1 MEITEIK
8 TQLPLSQVLDHYGL
22 KPDKHGKM
30 NCPFHEDKTPSF
42 QVYWKTH
49 TCYCFSS
56 NCPTDGKSLD
66 VIDFI
71 MFMESRFA
79 GHKESLTAGGS
90 TDKHNAILKAQSLIT
105 NPETPTSTVPIGRQ
119 ALSREEF
126 LTNMFTYFKNAV
138 YNSRPA
144 ADYIASRS
152 LDHYQLEIGYN
163 SAQFHHGKRKEETL
177 INNSLQYGLL
187 RETGMISARSKDDK
201 AYNVFGKWCIVFAL
215 RNKENQVSGLYF
227 RSTIND
233 TDKKHFYLKDRQG
246 LYPGYP
252 NPETMKLI
260 LTEAI
265 IDAATLLQVSELT
278 THYSILSCYGTNGL
292 TEEHEQ
298 AIQSLEHLEEI
309 IFFFDGDE
317 AGAKAVH
324 KYTETIKQLKP
335 SVKITSVN
343 TPEGED
349 VNSLA
354 QGHDPGILPHLVE
367 KRNDPD
373 FIFSVESKKTVQA
386 AIVQETDYAKASS
399 VKKETPSKK
408 KDPFASV
415 NETYAKESEPVAP
428 PTQCVLDA
436 ANPERIVF
444 ETEILHITIWGGIE
458 KENLSRLRI
467 SIHVRNKNDKYKTYR
482 DDVNLYS
489 HPQVKKLVQSISES
503 LELPSPHVAQVLTE
517 LTEKLEAYRLAERNA
532 QLVALRP
539 KLYEMTAEERKAA
552 ERLLRSKDLVKHT
565 LKLISQSGL
574 IGEQKNGLLLYF
586 LYLSRITDE
595 PLHAIIFGKSGSG
608 KTYLQTKVSEC
619 LPEESVRTITSLT
632 ENTLYYSAK
641 DFWKHKVLLIEDLEG
656 VYNAF
661 LPLREFMSKQSI
673 SKLTTDKDAKGNNV
687 QKVLTVDGPI
697 CVSGATTKEG
707 IYEDNAN
714 RSFLIHIDESASH
727 TDEVMEFQRKQKAG
741 LINEAQQQEARQ
753 LLQNTQRLLQNVK
766 VVNHYALELRIPDM
780 VFKKLR
786 TNMHYLR
793 LIEIITL
800 YHQEQREIKTGA
812 AGQRYIETTLTDIA
826 CANWLVK
833 ESLLRKSDEL
843 NGELR
848 GFFESLKGKVKR
860 EESFYAKQIRETFR
874 MNPMRLN
881 RYLRMLEHMGYVY
894 QTGGNRKNGFEYQIK
909 AWEEYELLKSGI
921 NILDEHLEKLKA
933 KMNGHA
939 ATATMKKVE
948 V

>member
-1 MEITEIK
+1 MEIQEIK
-8 TQLPLSQVLDHYGL
+8 EQLPLSQVLDHYGL
-22 KPDKHGKM
+22 KADKHGKL

-42 QVYWKTH
+42 QVYYKTH

-56 NCPTDGKSLD
+56 NCPTNGKSLD

-71 MFMESRFA
+71 M
-79 GHKESLTAGGS
+79 HKEK

-105 NPETPTSTVPIGRQ
+105 NPDSQ
-119 ALSREEF
+119 ATLSREVF
-126 LTNMFTYFKNAV
+126 LTKMFTYFKNAV
-138 YNSRPA
+138 YNA
-144 ADYIASRS
+144 KTAQGYITGRS
-152 LDHYQLEIGYN
+152 LDFNTIEIGYN
-163 SAQFHHGKRKEETL
+163 AAQFHHGNRKDETL
-177 INNSLQYGLL
+177 LKNCVQYGLL
-187 RETGMISARSKDDK
+187 KPTNRMNARDKETNV
-201 AYNVFGKWCIVFAL
+201 YNVFGKYCIVFAL
-215 RNKENQVSGLYF
+215 KNKENQVSGLYF

-233 TDKKHFYLKDRQG
+233 TDQKHYYLKDRQG
-246 LYPGYP
+246 LYPQYP
-252 NPETMKLI
+252 SAETKKLI

-265 IDAATLLQVSELT
+265 IDAATLLQVDAIT
-278 THYSILSCYGTNGL
+278 ANYSILSCYGTNGL

-298 AIQSLEHLEEI
+298 AVKELQQLDEV

-317 AGAKAVH
+317 AGRKAVE
-324 KYTETIKQLKP
+324 KYSELIKQLRP
-335 SVKITSVN
+335 TVKISNIN
-343 TPEGED
+343 TPENED

-354 QGHDPGILPHLVE
+354 QGHELEILTHLVE
-367 KRNDPD
+367 KRDDPR
-373 FIFSVESKKTVQA
+373 FIFSFE
-386 AIVQETDYAKASS
+386 
-399 VKKETPSKK
+399 KK
-408 KDPFASV
+408 KPQPEIIEEELEAAASRKKAPTPKT
-415 NETYAKESEPVAP
+415 EIPEPPEQPVPIAIGQVSMD
-428 PTQCVLDA
+428 T

-444 ETEILHITIWGGIE
+444 ETEVLHITIWGGIE

-467 SIHVRNKNDKYKTYR
+467 SVHIRNKNDKYKTYR

-503 LELPSPHVAQVLTE
+503 LELPSPHVAQTITE
-517 LTEKLEAYRLAERNA
+517 LTEQLEAYRLAERNA
-532 QLVALRP
+532 QVQALRP
-539 KLYEMTAEERKAA
+539 KAYEMTLEEQKAA
-552 ERLLRSKDLVKHT
+552 EKLLKGKDLVKNT
-565 LKLISQSGL
+565 LKLIGQSGL
-574 IGEQKNGLLLYF
+574 IGEQKNGLLLFF

-687 QKVLTVDGPI
+687 QKVLTVEGPI
-697 CVSGATTKEG
+697 CVSGATTKES

-741 LINEAQQQEARQ
+741 LINETQQQEARQ

-766 VVNHYALELRIPDM
+766 IINPFALELRIPDM

-800 YHQEQREIKTGA
+800 YHQQQREVKTDA
-812 AGQRYIETTLTDIA
+812 AGQRYIETSLSDIA

-843 NGELR
+843 SGELR
-848 GFFESLKGKVKR
+848 EFFERLKGHTKK
-860 EESFYAKQIRETFR
+860 EQSFYAKQIRESFR
-874 MNPMRLN
+874 MNPMRVN
-881 RYLRMLEHMGYVY
+881 RYLRMLEHMGYIN
-894 QTGGNRKNGFEYQIK
+894 QTGGNRKNGFEYQVK
-909 AWEEYELLKSGI
+909 AWEEYELLKTGI

-933 KMNGHA
+933 KMNGH
-939 ATATMKKVE
+939 TVEKKVSSLTE
-948 V
+948 ASA

>member
-1 MEITEIK
+1 MEIAEIK
-8 TQLPLSQVLDHYGL
+8 SQLSLAHVLDHYGL
-22 KPDKHGKM
+22 KPDKQGRL
-30 NCPFHEDKTPSF
+30 NCPFHEDKTPSM

-49 TCYCFSS
+49 TCFCFSS
-56 NCPTDGKSLD
+56 NCPTNGKSMD

-71 MFMESRFA
+71 M
-79 GHKESLTAGGS
+79 HKEGS
-90 TDKHNAILKAQSLIT
+90 DKHNAILKAQSLISG
-105 NPETPTSTVPIGRQ
+105 ESTRE

-126 LTNMFTYFKNAV
+126 LTKMFAYFKNAV
-138 YNSRPA
+138 YSSKPA
-144 ADYIASRS
+144 RDYIAGRAMDHHV
-152 LDHYQLEIGYN
+152 LDIGYN
-163 SAQFHHGKRKEETL
+163 TAQFHHGKRKEETL
-177 INNSLQYGLL
+177 INNCVKYGLL
-187 RETGMISARSKDDK
+187 RETTMISGRSKDDK

-215 RNKENQVSGLYF
+215 RNKENQVSGMYF

-233 TDKKHFYLKDRQG
+233 TDQKHYYLKDRQG
-246 LYPGYP
+246 LYPCYP
-252 NPETMKLI
+252 NADTKKLI

-265 IDAATLLQVSELT
+265 IDAATLQQVFEIT
-278 THYSILSCYGTNGL
+278 ANYSILSCYGTNGF

-298 AIQSLEHLEEI
+298 AVRELEQLDEV

-317 AGAKAVH
+317 AGQKAVE
-324 KYTETIKQLKP
+324 KYTEQIKQLKP
-335 SVKITSVN
+335 NVKFSNIN

-354 QGHDPGILPHLVE
+354 QGHEIGILAHLID
-367 KRNDPD
+367 KRNDPR
-373 FIFSVESKKTVQA
+373 FVFSFEKKKIIQPE
-386 AIVQETDYAKASS
+386 IPEEKIEKPLP
-399 VKKETPSKK
+399 VKKQ
-408 KDPFASV
+408 
-415 NETYAKESEPVAP
+415 EPVKAE
-428 PTQCVLDA
+428 TQPEQPQIATPLNAVLDTE
-436 ANPERIVF
+436 NPERIVF
-444 ETEILHITIWGGIE
+444 ETEVLHITMWGGIE

-467 SIHVRNKNDKYKTYR
+467 SVHVRSKSDKYKTYR

-503 LELPSPHVAQVLTE
+503 LELSSPHVAQTVTE
-517 LTEKLEAYRLAERNA
+517 LTEKLEAYRLAERNM

-539 KLYEMTAEERKAA
+539 KLYEMNAQEQKQAYG
-552 ERLLRSKDLVKHT
+552 LLKGKDLVKHT

-574 IGEQKNGLLLYF
+574 IGEQKNGLLLFF

-619 LPEESVRTITSLT
+619 LPEEAVRTVTSLS
-632 ENTLYYSAK
+632 ENTLYYSPK

-687 QKVLTVDGPI
+687 QKVLTVEGPI
-697 CVSGATTKEG
+697 CVSGATTKES

-741 LINEAQQQEARQ
+741 LINEPQQQEARQ
-753 LLQNTQRLLQNVK
+753 LLQNVQRLLENIK
-766 VVNHYALELRIPDM
+766 VINPFALELRIPDL

-800 YHQEQREIKTGA
+800 YHQQQREVKTDST
-812 AGQRYIETTLTDIA
+812 GQRYIETALSDIA

-843 NGELR
+843 SGELR
-848 GFFESLKGKVKR
+848 EFFERLKGHTKK
-860 EESFYAKQIRETFR
+860 EHSFYAKQVREVFR
-874 MNPMRLN
+874 MNPMRVN
-881 RYLRMLEHMGYVY
+881 RYLRMLEHMGYIN
-894 QTGGNRKNGFEYQIK
+894 QTGGNRKNGFEYQVK
-909 AWEEYELLKSGI
+909 AWEEYEQLKTGI
-921 NILDEHLEKLKA
+921 DILDQHLEKLKS
-933 KMNGHA
+933 KVNGHA
-939 ATATMKKVE
+939 PTTAKASVTSV
-948 V
+948 

>member
-1 MEITEIK
+1 MEIQEIK
-8 TQLPLSQVLDHYGL
+8 AQLSLAQVLDYYGL
-22 KPDKHGKM
+22 KPDKHGKL

-56 NCPTDGKSLD
+56 NCPTNGKSLD

-71 MFMESRFA
+71 M
-79 GHKESLTAGGS
+79 HKEKVN
-90 TDKHNAILKAQSLIT
+90 KHEAIVKAQSLIS
-105 NPETPTSTVPIGRQ
+105 NPESQ
-119 ALSREEF
+119 ATLSREVF
-126 LTNMFTYFKNAV
+126 LTKMFTYFKNAV
-138 YNSRPA
+138 YNA
-144 ADYIASRS
+144 KTAQAYINGRS
-152 LDHYQLEIGYN
+152 LDYNLVEIGYN
-163 SAQFHHGKRKEETL
+163 AAQFHHGNRKDETL
-177 INNSLQYGLL
+177 LKNCVQYGLL
-187 RETGMISARSKDDK
+187 KPTNRMNARDKETNVF
-201 AYNVFGKWCIVFAL
+201 NVFGKYCIVFAL
-215 RNKENQVSGLYF
+215 RNKENQVSSLYF

-233 TDKKHFYLKDRQG
+233 TDQRHFYLKDRQG
-246 LYPGYP
+246 LYPCYP
-252 NPETMKLI
+252 TPETRKLI

-265 IDAATLLQVSELT
+265 IDAATLLQVEAIT
-278 THYSILSCYGTNGL
+278 ADYSVLSCYGTNGL

-298 AIQSLEHLEEI
+298 AIKELQQLDEV

-317 AGAKAVH
+317 AGQKAVE
-324 KYTETIKQLKP
+324 KYTETIKHLKP
-335 SVKITSVN
+335 GVKVTSIN

-354 QGHDPGILPHLVE
+354 QGHELEILAHLVE
-367 KRNDPD
+367 KRDDPR
-373 FIFSVESKKTVQA
+373 FIFSFEKKNPQPEITEEEPEVA
-386 AIVQETDYAKASS
+386 APRKKAP
-399 VKKETPSKK
+399 TPKTEI
-408 KDPFASV
+408 PQQPP
-415 NETYAKESEPVAP
+415 EQTPPVVIGQVSMD
-428 PTQCVLDA
+428 TT
-436 ANPERIVF
+436 NPERIIF

-467 SIHVRNKNDKYKTYR
+467 SVHVRSKNDKYKTYR

-489 HPQVKKLVQSISES
+489 HPQVKKLVQSINES
-503 LELPSPHVAQVLTE
+503 LELPSPHVTQTITE
-517 LTEKLEAYRLAERNA
+517 LTEQLEAYRLAERNA
-532 QLVALRP
+532 QVQALRP
-539 KLYEMTAEERKAA
+539 KVYEMTIEEQKAA
-552 ERLLRSKDLVKHT
+552 ERLLKNKDLVKNT

-687 QKVLTVDGPI
+687 QKVLTVEGPI
-697 CVSGATTKEG
+697 CVSGATTKES

-727 TDEVMEFQRKQKAG
+727 TDEVMDYQRKQKAG
-741 LINEAQQQEARQ
+741 IVNEVQQQEARQ

-766 VVNHYALELRIPDM
+766 VINPYALDLRIPDL

-800 YHQEQREIKTGA
+800 YHQQQREVKTDS
-812 AGQRYIETTLTDIA
+812 AGLRYIETNLTDIA

-843 NGELR
+843 SGELR
-848 GFFESLKGKVKR
+848 EFFERLKVSTKK
-860 EESFYAKQIRETFR
+860 EQSFYAKQIREKFR
-874 MNPMRLN
+874 MNPMRVN
-881 RYLRMLEHMGYVY
+881 RYLRILEHMGYIN
-894 QTGGNRKNGFEYQIK
+894 QTGGNRKNGFEYQVK
-909 AWEEYELLKSGI
+909 AWEEYESLQAGI

-933 KMNGHA
+933 KMNGH
-939 ATATMKKVE
+939 TPTKEKVS
-948 V
+948 VTSV

>member
-1 MEITEIK
+1 MEIQEIK
-8 TQLPLSQVLDHYGL
+8 AQLSLAQVLDHYGL

-56 NCPTDGKSLD
+56 NCPTNGKSID

-71 MFMESRFA
+71 M
-79 GHKESLTAGGS
+79 HKEK
-90 TDKHNAILKAQSLIT
+90 TDKHGAIVKAQALIGNT
-105 NPETPTSTVPIGRQ
+105 NTGTAT
-119 ALSREEF
+119 LSREAF
-126 LTNMFTYFKNAV
+126 LGNMFTYFKNAV
-138 YNSRPA
+138 YNSKPA
-144 ADYIASRS
+144 AEYIASRS
-152 LDHYQLEIGYN
+152 LDHYQTEVGYN

-177 INNSLQYGLL
+177 INNCLKYGLL
-187 RETGMISARSKDDK
+187 RETNVINARSQGDK

-215 RNKENQVSGLYF
+215 KNKANEVAGLYF

-233 TDKKHFYLKDRQG
+233 TDQKHYYLKNRQG
-246 LYPGYP
+246 LYPHYP
-252 NPETMKLI
+252 KPETKKLI

-265 IDAATLLQVSELT
+265 IDAATLLQISEIT
-278 THYSILSCYGTNGL
+278 TSYSVLSCYGTNGL
-292 TEEHEQ
+292 TEEHQQ
-298 AIQSLEHLEEI
+298 AIKELEHLEEI

-317 AGAKAVH
+317 AGSKAVH
-324 KYTETIKQLKP
+324 KYTEEIKQLKP
-335 SVKITSVN
+335 GVKITSVN

-354 QGHDPGILPHLVE
+354 QGHDPGILAHLIE
-367 KRNDPD
+367 KRNDPN
-373 FIFSVESKKTVQA
+373 FHFSIENKKPVQPL
-386 AIVQETDYAKASS
+386 IVQEKTEKSS
-399 VKKETPSKK
+399 TTKKSKDQSPAATEVQPVPSG
-408 KDPFASV
+408 
-415 NETYAKESEPVAP
+415 
-428 PTQCVLDA
+428 QCVMDT
-436 ANPERIVF
+436 ANPERIIF
-444 ETEILHITIWGGIE
+444 ETEALHVTIWGGIE

-467 SIHVRNKNDKYKTYR
+467 SVHIRNKNDKYKTYR

-489 HPQVKKLVQSISES
+489 HPQVKKLIQSISES
-503 LELPSPHVAQVLTE
+503 LELPSPQVTQTITE
-517 LTEKLEAYRLAERNA
+517 LTEQLEAYRLAERNA
-532 QLVALRP
+532 QVQALRP
-539 KLYEMTAEERKAA
+539 KQYEMTIEERKAA
-552 ERLLRSKDLVKHT
+552 ERLLKSKDLVKHT

-574 IGEQKNGLLLYF
+574 IGEQKNGMLLYF

-697 CVSGATTKEG
+697 CVSGATTKESL
-707 IYEDNAN
+707 YEDNAN
-714 RSFLIHIDESASH
+714 RSFLLHVDEGAQH
-727 TDEVMEFQRKQKAG
+727 MDEVMEFQRKQKAG
-741 LINEAQQQEARQ
+741 LINEVQQQEARQ
-753 LLQNTQRLLQNVK
+753 LLQNVQRLLQNVK
-766 VVNHYALELRIPDM
+766 IINPYALELRIPDM

-800 YHQEQREIKTGA
+800 YHQQQREVKTDST
-812 AGQRYIETTLTDIA
+812 GQRYIETNLADIA

-833 ESLLRKSDEL
+833 ETLLRKSDEL
-843 NGELR
+843 SGELR
-848 GFFESLKGKVKR
+848 EFFESLKSRSKKDNTFFAKDLRKR
-860 EESFYAKQIRETFR
+860 LRIH
-874 MNPMRLN
+874 PMKLS
-881 RYLRMLEHMGYVY
+881 RYLVQLESRGYIKR
-894 QTGGNRKNGFEYQIK
+894 TGGNRQQGFEYQVNE
-909 AWEEYELLKSGI
+909 WDDYTLLKEGVD
-921 NILDEHLEKLKA
+921 ILDKKLEQLRS
-933 KMNGHA
+933 KMNGQAPLSQVLH
-939 ATATMKKVE
+939 TAFTK
-948 V
+948 

>member
-1 MEITEIK
+1 
-8 TQLPLSQVLDHYGL
+8 
-22 KPDKHGKM
+22 M
-30 NCPFHEDKTPSF
+30 NCPFHDDKTPSF

-49 TCYCFSS
+49 TCFCFSS
-56 NCPTDGKSLD
+56 NCPTNGKSLD

-71 MFMESRFA
+71 MY
-79 GHKESLTAGGS
+79 KEKVS
-90 TDKHNAILKAQSLIT
+90 KHEAILKAQSLIGNT
-105 NPETPTSTVPIGRQ
+105 EIPT
-119 ALSREEF
+119 LSREAF

-138 YNSRPA
+138 YNSKPA

-152 LDHYQLEIGYN
+152 LDHYQTEIGYN

-177 INNSLQYGLL
+177 INNCLKYGLL
-187 RETGMISARSKDDK
+187 RETNVINARSKDDK

-215 RNKENQVSGLYF
+215 KNKSNQVTSLYF

-233 TDKKHFYLKDRQG
+233 TDQNPSRQSGKHYYLKDRQG
-246 LYPGYP
+246 LYPCYP
-252 NPETMKLI
+252 KPETKKLI

-265 IDAATLLQVSELT
+265 IDAATLLQVSEIT
-278 THYSILSCYGTNGL
+278 ANYTILSCYGTNGL
-292 TEEHEQ
+292 TEEHQQ
-298 AIQSLEHLEEI
+298 AIKELEQLGEI

-317 AGAKAVH
+317 AGTKAVH
-324 KYTETIKQLKP
+324 KYSEEIKQLKP
-335 SVKITSVN
+335 GVKITSVN

-354 QGHDPGILPHLVE
+354 QGHDPGILAHLIE
-367 KRNDPD
+367 KRNDPN
-373 FIFSVESKKTVQA
+373 FIFSIESKKSVQA
-386 AIVQETDYAKASS
+386 AIVPETTSK
-399 VKKETPSKK
+399 PSKK
-408 KDPFASV
+408 KDPFAEV
-415 NETYAKESEPVAP
+415 NETYKKESEPLP
-428 PTQCVLDA
+428 PPAQSMMDT

-444 ETEILHITIWGGIE
+444 ETEVLHITIWGGIE

-467 SIHVRNKNDKYKTYR
+467 SVHIRNKNDKYKTYR

-489 HPQVKKLVQSISES
+489 YPQVKKLVQSISES
-503 LELPSPHVAQVLTE
+503 LELPSPQVTQTITE
-517 LTEKLEAYRLAERNA
+517 LTEQLEAYRLAERNS
-532 QLVALRP
+532 QLIALRP
-539 KLYEMTAEERKAA
+539 KQYEMSPEEQKQAEK
-552 ERLLRSKDLVKHT
+552 LLRSKDLVKHT

-697 CVSGATTKEG
+697 CVSGATTKESL
-707 IYEDNAN
+707 YEDNAN
-714 RSFLIHIDESASH
+714 RSFLLHVDEGAQH
-727 TDEVMEFQRKQKAG
+727 MDEVMEFQRKQKAG
-741 LINEAQQQEARQ
+741 MINEEQQREARQ
-753 LLQNTQRLLQNVK
+753 LLQNVQRLLQNVK
-766 VVNHYALELRIPDM
+766 IINPYALELRIPDL

-800 YHQEQREIKTGA
+800 YHQQQREVKTDSN
-812 AGQRYIETTLTDIA
+812 GQRYIETNLTDIA

-833 ESLLRKSDEL
+833 ETLLRKSDEL
-843 NGELR
+843 SGELR
-848 GFFESLKGKVKR
+848 EFFESLKSKNEKDYTFFAKDLRKR
-860 EESFYAKQIRETFR
+860 LRIH
-874 MNPMRLN
+874 PMKLS
-881 RYLRMLEHMGYVY
+881 RYLVQLESRGYIKR
-894 QTGGNRKNGFEYQIK
+894 TGGNRQQGFEYQVNE
-909 AWEEYELLKSGI
+909 WDDYTLLKESVD
-921 NILDEHLEKLKA
+921 ILDKKLEQLRSKL
-933 KMNGHA
+933 NGQAPLSQVLH
-939 ATATMKKVE
+939 TAFTK
-948 V
+948 

>member
-1 MEITEIK
+1 MEIAEIK
-8 TQLPLSQVLDHYGL
+8 TQLSLAQVLDYYGL
-22 KPDKHGKM
+22 KPDKHGKL

-42 QVYWKTH
+42 QVYHKTH

-56 NCPTDGKSLD
+56 NCPTNGKSLD

-71 MFMESRFA
+71 M
-79 GHKESLTAGGS
+79 HKEQVN
-90 TDKHNAILKAQSLIT
+90 KHEAIVKAQALIT
-105 NPETPTSTVPIGRQ
+105 NPESQ
-119 ALSREEF
+119 ATLSREVF
-126 LTNMFTYFKNAV
+126 LTKMFTYFKNAV
-138 YNSRPA
+138 YNA
-144 ADYIASRS
+144 KTAQAYITGRS
-152 LDHYQLEIGYN
+152 LDYNMVEIGYN
-163 SAQFHHGKRKEETL
+163 AAQFHHGNRKDETL
-177 INNSLQYGLL
+177 LKNCVQYGLL
-187 RETGMISARSKDDK
+187 KPTNRMNARDKETNVF
-201 AYNVFGKWCIVFAL
+201 NVFGKYCIVFAL
-215 RNKENQVSGLYF
+215 RNRENQVCSLYF

-233 TDKKHFYLKDRQG
+233 TDQKHYYLKDRQG
-246 LYPGYP
+246 LYPHYP
-252 NPETMKLI
+252 VAETKKLI

-265 IDAATLLQVSELT
+265 IDAATLLQVDAIT
-278 THYSILSCYGTNGL
+278 ANYSILSCYGTNGL

-298 AIQSLEHLEEI
+298 AIKELTQLEEV
-309 IFFFDGDE
+309 IFFFDSDE
-317 AGAKAVH
+317 AGQKAVE

-335 SVKITSVN
+335 DVKVTSIA

-354 QGHDPGILPHLVE
+354 QGHELEILAHLVE
-367 KRNDPD
+367 KRNDPR
-373 FIFSVESKKTVQA
+373 FVFSFE
-386 AIVQETDYAKASS
+386 
-399 VKKETPSKK
+399 KK
-408 KDPFASV
+408 KDPPAAI
-415 NETYAKESEPVAP
+415 NEPEIIQEKTEPKKKQQPTITQPEPPAP
-428 PTQCVLDA
+428 VQIGQVSMDI
-436 ANPERIVF
+436 ANPERIIF

-467 SIHVRNKNDKYKTYR
+467 SLHIRNKNDKYKTYR

-503 LELPSPHVAQVLTE
+503 LELPSPHVTQTITE
-517 LTEKLEAYRLAERNA
+517 LTEQLEAYRLAERNA
-532 QLVALRP
+532 QVQALRP
-539 KLYEMTAEERKAA
+539 KAYEMTIEEHKAA
-552 ERLLRSKDLVKHT
+552 ERLLKSKDLVKHT
-565 LKLISQSGL
+565 LKLITQSGL

-697 CVSGATTKEG
+697 CVSGATTKES

-727 TDEVMEFQRKQKAG
+727 TDEVMDYQRKQKAG
-741 LINEAQQQEARQ
+741 IVNEVQQQEARQ

-766 VVNHYALELRIPDM
+766 VINPYALDLRIPDL

-800 YHQEQREIKTGA
+800 YHQQQREVKTDST
-812 AGQRYIETTLTDIA
+812 GQRYIETNLTDIA

-843 NGELR
+843 SGELR
-848 GFFESLKGKVKR
+848 EFFERLKVGTKK
-860 EESFYAKQIRETFR
+860 EQSFYAKQIREKFR
-874 MNPMRLN
+874 MNPMRVN
-881 RYLRMLEHMGYVY
+881 RYLRMLEHMGYIN
-894 QTGGNRKNGFEYQIK
+894 QTGGNRKNGFEYQVK
-909 AWEEYELLKSGI
+909 AWEEYESLQAGI
-921 NILDEHLEKLKA
+921 NILDEHLEKLKT
-933 KMNGHA
+933 KMNGH
-939 ATATMKKVE
+939 TPTKEKVS
-948 V
+948 VTSV

>member
-1 MEITEIK
+1 MEIAEIK
-8 TQLPLSQVLDHYGL
+8 TQLSLAHVLDHYGL

-56 NCPTDGKSLD
+56 NCPTNGKSLD

-71 MFMESRFA
+71 M
-79 GHKESLTAGGS
+79 HKEK
-90 TDKHNAILKAQSLIT
+90 TDKHNAILKAQTLIA
-105 NPETPTSTVPIGRQ
+105 NPEAQATV
-119 ALSREEF
+119 SREAF
-126 LTNMFTYFKNAV
+126 LTSMFTYFKNAV
-138 YNSRPA
+138 YNSKPA
-144 ADYIASRS
+144 AEYITSRM
-152 LDHYQLEIGYN
+152 LDHYQTEVGYN

-177 INNSLQYGLL
+177 INNCLQYGLL
-187 RETGMISARSKDDK
+187 RETPMISARSKDDK
-201 AYNVFGKWCIVFAL
+201 AYNVFGKYCIVFAL
-215 RNKENQVSGLYF
+215 RNKQNQVSGLYF
-227 RSTIND
+227 RSTVND
-233 TDKKHFYLKDRQG
+233 TDQKHFYLKDRQG
-246 LYPGYP
+246 LYPCYP
-252 NPETMKLI
+252 NADTRKLI

-265 IDAATLLQVSELT
+265 IDAATLQQQEQITANYTV
-278 THYSILSCYGTNGL
+278 LSCYGTNGL
-292 TEEHEQ
+292 TPEHEQ
-298 AIQSLEHLEEI
+298 AIKELEQLEEV

-317 AGAKAVH
+317 AGTKAVH
-324 KYTETIKQLKP
+324 KYSEVIQQLKP
-335 SVKITSVN
+335 GIKITSVN

-354 QGHDPGILPHLVE
+354 QGHDPGILAHLVE
-367 KRNDPD
+367 KRNDPN
-373 FIFSVESKKTVQA
+373 FHFSIENKKPVQPSV
-386 AIVQETDYAKASS
+386 VQEKTDKPLPAKKS
-399 VKKETPSKK
+399 KEQSPAATE
-408 KDPFASV
+408 V
-415 NETYAKESEPVAP
+415 QPVP
-428 PTQCVLDA
+428 VGQCVMDT

-467 SIHVRNKNDKYKTYR
+467 SVHVRSKNDKYKTYR

-489 HPQVKKLVQSISES
+489 HPQVKKIVQSISES
-503 LELPSPHVAQVLTE
+503 LELPSPHVSQTMTE
-517 LTEKLEAYRLAERNA
+517 LTEQLEAYRLAERNA
-532 QLVALRP
+532 QLIALRP
-539 KLYEMTAEERKAA
+539 KLYEMTAPEQKQAYS
-552 ERLLRSKDLVKHT
+552 LLRGKDLVKHT

-574 IGEQKNGLLLYF
+574 IGEQKNGLLLFF

-619 LPEESVRTITSLT
+619 LPEEAVRTVTSLS
-632 ENTLYYSAK
+632 ENTLYYSPK

-687 QKVLTVDGPI
+687 QKVLTVEGPI
-697 CVSGATTKEG
+697 CVSGATTKES

-741 LINEAQQQEARQ
+741 LINEPSQKEARQ
-753 LLQNTQRLLQNVK
+753 LLQNVQRLLQNVK
-766 VVNHYALELRIPDM
+766 IINPYALELRIPDL

-800 YHQEQREIKTGA
+800 YHQQQREIKTDST
-812 AGQRYIETTLTDIA
+812 GQRYIETSLSDIA

-843 NGELR
+843 SGELR
-848 GFFESLKGKVKR
+848 EFFERLKGHTKK
-860 EESFYAKQIRETFR
+860 EHSFYAKQVRESFR
-874 MNPMRLN
+874 MNPMRVN
-881 RYLRMLEHMGYVY
+881 RYLRMLEHMGYIN
-894 QTGGNRKNGFEYQIK
+894 QTGGNRKNGFEYMVK
-909 AWEEYELLKSGI
+909 AWEEYESLKAGI
-921 NILDEHLEKLKA
+921 DILDQHLEKLKA

-939 ATATMKKVE
+939 TTPTMKKVS
-948 V
+948 VTSV

>member
-1 MEITEIK
+1 MEIADIK
-8 TQLPLSQVLDHYGL
+8 AQLSLAQVLDHYGL

-30 NCPFHEDKTPSF
+30 NCPFHDDKTPSF

-56 NCPTDGKSLD
+56 NCPTNGKSLD

-71 MFMESRFA
+71 M
-79 GHKESLTAGGS
+79 HKEK
-90 TDKHNAILKAQSLIT
+90 TDKHNAILKAQSLIGNT
-105 NPETPTSTVPIGRQ
+105 EIPT
-119 ALSREEF
+119 LSREAF

-138 YNSRPA
+138 YNSKPA

-152 LDHYQLEIGYN
+152 LDHYQTEIGYN

-177 INNSLQYGLL
+177 INNCLKYGLL
-187 RETGMISARSKDDK
+187 RETNVINARSKDDK

-215 RNKENQVSGLYF
+215 KNKSNQVTSLYF

-233 TDKKHFYLKDRQG
+233 TDQDPSRQSGKHYYLKDRQG
-246 LYPGYP
+246 LYPCYP
-252 NPETMKLI
+252 KPETKKLI

-265 IDAATLLQVSELT
+265 IDAATLLQVSEIT
-278 THYSILSCYGTNGL
+278 ANYTILSCYGTNGL
-292 TEEHEQ
+292 TEEHQQ
-298 AIQSLEHLEEI
+298 AIKELEQLDEI

-317 AGAKAVH
+317 AGTKAVH
-324 KYTETIKQLKP
+324 KYSEEIKQLKP
-335 SVKITSVN
+335 GVKITSVN

-354 QGHDPGILPHLVE
+354 QGHDPGILAHLIE
-367 KRNDPD
+367 KRNDPN
-373 FIFSVESKKTVQA
+373 FIFSIENKKTVQVPIA
-386 AIVQETDYAKASS
+386 QEKAEKSLPTKKSKEQSTTETQVQSGPIGQSIMDT
-399 VKKETPSKK
+399 T
-408 KDPFASV
+408 
-415 NETYAKESEPVAP
+415 
-428 PTQCVLDA
+428 
-436 ANPERIVF
+436 NPERITF
-444 ETEILHITIWGGIE
+444 ETEALHVTIWGGIE

-467 SIHVRNKNDKYKTYR
+467 SVHVRNKDDKYKTYR
-482 DDVNLYS
+482 DDINLYS

-503 LELPSPHVAQVLTE
+503 LELPSPQVTQTVTE
-517 LTEKLEAYRLAERNA
+517 LTEKLEAYRLEERNA
-532 QLVALRP
+532 QLIALRP
-539 KLYEMTAEERKAA
+539 KQYEMTIEERKSA
-552 ERLLRSKDLVKHT
+552 EKLLRSKDLVKHT
-565 LKLISQSGL
+565 LKLIAQSGL

-586 LYLSRITDE
+586 LYLSRITEE

-687 QKVLTVDGPI
+687 QKVLTVEGPI
-697 CVSGATTKEG
+697 CVSGATTKES

-727 TDEVMEFQRKQKAG
+727 TDEVMDYQRKQKAG
-741 LINEAQQQEARQ
+741 IVNEVQQQEARQ

-766 VVNHYALELRIPDM
+766 VINPYALDLRIPDL

-800 YHQEQREIKTGA
+800 YHQQQREIKSGTNND
-812 AGQRYIETTLTDIA
+812 RYIETNLTDIA

-843 NGELR
+843 SGELR
-848 GFFESLKGKVKR
+848 EFFERLKVSTKK
-860 EESFYAKQIRETFR
+860 EQSFYAKQIREKFR
-874 MNPMRLN
+874 MNPMRVN
-881 RYLRMLEHMGYVY
+881 RYLRMLEHMGYIN
-894 QTGGNRKNGFEYQIK
+894 QTGGNRKNGFEYQVK
-909 AWEEYELLKSGI
+909 AWEEYEQLKSGI
-921 NILDEHLEKLKA
+921 DILDQHLDKLKA
-933 KMNGHA
+933 SMNGH
-939 ATATMKKVE
+939 TPTKEKVS
-948 V
+948 VTSV

>member
-1 MEITEIK
+1 MEIQEIK
-8 TQLPLSQVLDHYGL
+8 SQLSLAQVLDYYGL
-22 KPDKHGKM
+22 KPDKHGKL

-42 QVYWKTH
+42 QVYHKTH

-56 NCPTDGKSLD
+56 NCPTNGKSLD

-71 MFMESRFA
+71 MF
-79 GHKESLTAGGS
+79 KEK
-90 TDKHNAILKAQSLIT
+90 TDKHNAILKAQAMIT
-105 NPETPTSTVPIGRQ
+105 GESTPG
-119 ALSREEF
+119 ALSREAF
-126 LTNMFTYFKNAV
+126 LTKMFAYFKNAV
-138 YNSRPA
+138 YNSKPSR
-144 ADYIASRS
+144 DYITSRS
-152 LDHYQLEIGYN
+152 LDHHVIDIGYN
-163 SAQFHHGKRKEETL
+163 TAQFHHGKRRDETL
-177 INNSLQYGLL
+177 IKHCVQYGLL
-187 RETGMISARSKDDK
+187 RETTMISGKAKDDK

-215 RNKENQVSGLYF
+215 RNRASQVTGLYF

-233 TDKKHFYLKDRQG
+233 TDQKHYYLKDRQG
-246 LYPGYP
+246 LYPHYP
-252 NPETMKLI
+252 NAETKKLI

-265 IDAATLLQVSELT
+265 IDAATLLQLDT
-278 THYSILSCYGTNGL
+278 ITANYSVLACYGTNGL

-298 AIQSLEHLEEI
+298 AIKELQQLDEV

-317 AGAKAVH
+317 AGQKAVE

-335 SVKITSVN
+335 GIKITNIN
-343 TPEGED
+343 TPENED
-349 VNSLA
+349 INSLA
-354 QGHDPGILPHLVE
+354 QGHELEILTHLVE
-367 KRNDPD
+367 KRNDPR
-373 FIFSVESKKTVQA
+373 FIFSFE
-386 AIVQETDYAKASS
+386 
-399 VKKETPSKK
+399 KK
-408 KDPFASV
+408 KDPPA
-415 NETYAKESEPVAP
+415 AISEPEIQEKTERAPAKKKEQQIITTPEPEHFAPVAIGQVSMD
-428 PTQCVLDA
+428 T

-444 ETEILHITIWGGIE
+444 ETEVLHITIWGGIE

-467 SIHVRNKNDKYKTYR
+467 SLHIKSKNDKYKTYR

-503 LELPSPHVAQVLTE
+503 LELPSPHVTQTITE
-517 LTEKLEAYRLAERNA
+517 LTEQLEAYRLAERNA
-532 QLVALRP
+532 QVQALRP
-539 KLYEMTAEERKAA
+539 KAYEMSKEEQKQAHS
-552 ERLLRSKDLVKHT
+552 LLKSKDLVKNT
-565 LKLISQSGL
+565 LKLIAQSGL

-687 QKVLTVDGPI
+687 QKVLTVEGPI
-697 CVSGATTKEG
+697 CVSGATTKES

-714 RSFLIHIDESASH
+714 RSFLIHIDESAQH
-727 TDEVMEFQRKQKAG
+727 MDEVMEFQRKQKAG
-741 LINEAQQQEARQ
+741 MINEQSQAEARQ
-753 LLQNTQRLLQNVK
+753 LLQNVQRLLQNVK
-766 VVNHYALELRIPDM
+766 VINPYALELRIPDL

-800 YHQEQREIKTGA
+800 YHQYQREIKTDA
-812 AGQRYIETTLTDIA
+812 SGQRYIETDLNDIA
-826 CANWLVK
+826 IANWLVK

-843 NGELR
+843 SGELR
-848 GFFESLKGKVKR
+848 EFFERLKGHTRK
-860 EESFYAKQIRETFR
+860 EQSFYAKQIRETFR
-874 MNPMRLN
+874 MNPMRVN
-881 RYLRMLEHMGYVY
+881 RYLRMLEHMGYIN
-894 QTGGNRKNGFEYQIK
+894 QTGGNRKNGFEYQVK

-921 NILDEHLEKLKA
+921 NILDDHLEKLKA
-933 KMNGHA
+933 KMNGKYN
-939 ATATMKKVE
+939 TGKEGKSRYNISVTE

>member
-1 MEITEIK
+1 MEIADIK
-8 TQLPLSQVLDHYGL
+8 AQLSLAQVLDHYGL

-30 NCPFHEDKTPSF
+30 NCPFHDDKTPSF

-49 TCYCFSS
+49 TCFCFSS
-56 NCPTDGKSLD
+56 NCPTNGKSLD

-71 MFMESRFA
+71 MY
-79 GHKESLTAGGS
+79 KEKVS
-90 TDKHNAILKAQSLIT
+90 KHEAILKAQSLIGNT
-105 NPETPTSTVPIGRQ
+105 EIPT
-119 ALSREEF
+119 LSREAF

-138 YNSRPA
+138 YNSKPA

-152 LDHYQLEIGYN
+152 LDHYQTEIGYN

-177 INNSLQYGLL
+177 INNCLKYGLL
-187 RETGMISARSKDDK
+187 RETNVINARSKDDK

-215 RNKENQVSGLYF
+215 KNKSNQVTSLYF

-233 TDKKHFYLKDRQG
+233 TDQNPSRQSGKHYYLKDRQG
-246 LYPGYP
+246 LYPCYP
-252 NPETMKLI
+252 KPETKKLI

-265 IDAATLLQVSELT
+265 IDAATLLQVSEIT
-278 THYSILSCYGTNGL
+278 ANYTILSCYGTNGL
-292 TEEHEQ
+292 TEEHQQ
-298 AIQSLEHLEEI
+298 AIKELEQLGEI

-317 AGAKAVH
+317 AGTKAVH
-324 KYTETIKQLKP
+324 KYSEEIKQLKP
-335 SVKITSVN
+335 GVKITSVN

-354 QGHDPGILPHLVE
+354 QGHDPGILAHLIE
-367 KRNDPD
+367 KRNDPN
-373 FIFSVESKKTVQA
+373 FIFSIESKKSVQA
-386 AIVQETDYAKASS
+386 AIVPETTSK
-399 VKKETPSKK
+399 PSKK
-408 KDPFASV
+408 KDPFAEV
-415 NETYAKESEPVAP
+415 NETYKKESEPLP
-428 PTQCVLDA
+428 PPAQSMMDT

-444 ETEILHITIWGGIE
+444 ETEVLHITIWGGIE

-467 SIHVRNKNDKYKTYR
+467 SVHIRNKNDKYKTYR

-489 HPQVKKLVQSISES
+489 YPQVKKLVQSISES
-503 LELPSPHVAQVLTE
+503 LELPSPQVTQTITE
-517 LTEKLEAYRLAERNA
+517 LTEQLEAYRLAERNS
-532 QLVALRP
+532 QLIALRP
-539 KLYEMTAEERKAA
+539 KQYEMSPEEQKQAEK
-552 ERLLRSKDLVKHT
+552 LLRSKDLVKHT

-697 CVSGATTKEG
+697 CVSGATTKESL
-707 IYEDNAN
+707 YEDNAN
-714 RSFLIHIDESASH
+714 RSFLLHVDEGAQH
-727 TDEVMEFQRKQKAG
+727 MDEVMEFQRKQKAG
-741 LINEAQQQEARQ
+741 MINEEQQREARQ
-753 LLQNTQRLLQNVK
+753 LLQNVQRLLQNVK
-766 VVNHYALELRIPDM
+766 IINPYALELRIPDL

-800 YHQEQREIKTGA
+800 YHQQQREVKTDSN
-812 AGQRYIETTLTDIA
+812 GQRYIETNLTDIA

-833 ESLLRKSDEL
+833 ETLLRKSDEL
-843 NGELR
+843 SGELR
-848 GFFESLKGKVKR
+848 EFFESLKSKNEKDYTFFAKDLRKR
-860 EESFYAKQIRETFR
+860 LRIH
-874 MNPMRLN
+874 PMKLS
-881 RYLRMLEHMGYVY
+881 RYLVQLESRGYIKR
-894 QTGGNRKNGFEYQIK
+894 TGGNRQQGFEYQVNE
-909 AWEEYELLKSGI
+909 WDDYTLLKESVD
-921 NILDEHLEKLKA
+921 ILDKKLEQLRSKL
-933 KMNGHA
+933 NGQAPLSQVLH
-939 ATATMKKVE
+939 TAFTK
-948 V
+948 

>member
-1 MEITEIK
+1 M
-8 TQLPLSQVLDHYGL
+8 
-22 KPDKHGKM
+22 
-30 NCPFHEDKTPSF
+30 
-42 QVYWKTH
+42 
-49 TCYCFSS
+49 
-56 NCPTDGKSLD
+56 
-66 VIDFI
+66 
-71 MFMESRFA
+71 
-79 GHKESLTAGGS
+79 HKEK
-90 TDKHNAILKAQSLIT
+90 TDKHNAILKAQSLIGNT
-105 NPETPTSTVPIGRQ
+105 EIPT
-119 ALSREEF
+119 LSREAF

-138 YNSRPA
+138 YNSKPA

-152 LDHYQLEIGYN
+152 LDHYQTEIGYN
-163 SAQFHHGKRKEETL
+163 SAQFHHGKRKEEML
-177 INNSLQYGLL
+177 INNCLKYGLL
-187 RETGMISARSKDDK
+187 RETNVINARSKDDK

-215 RNKENQVSGLYF
+215 KNKSNQVTSLYF

-233 TDKKHFYLKDRQG
+233 TDQDPSRQSGKHYYLKDRQG
-246 LYPGYP
+246 LYPCYP
-252 NPETMKLI
+252 KPETKKLI

-265 IDAATLLQVSELT
+265 IDAATLLQVSEIT
-278 THYSILSCYGTNGL
+278 ANYTILSCYGTNGL
-292 TEEHEQ
+292 TEEHQQ
-298 AIQSLEHLEEI
+298 AIKELEQLGEI

-317 AGAKAVH
+317 AGTKAVH
-324 KYTETIKQLKP
+324 KYSEEIKQLKP
-335 SVKITSVN
+335 GVKITSVN

-354 QGHDPGILPHLVE
+354 QGHDPGILAHLIE
-367 KRNDPD
+367 KRNDPN
-373 FIFSVESKKTVQA
+373 FIFSIENKKTVQVPIA
-386 AIVQETDYAKASS
+386 QEKAEKSLPTKKSKEQSTTETQVQSGPIGQSIMDT
-399 VKKETPSKK
+399 T
-408 KDPFASV
+408 
-415 NETYAKESEPVAP
+415 
-428 PTQCVLDA
+428 
-436 ANPERIVF
+436 NPERITF
-444 ETEILHITIWGGIE
+444 ETEALHVTIWGGIE

-467 SIHVRNKNDKYKTYR
+467 SVHVRNKDDKYKTYR
-482 DDVNLYS
+482 DDINLYS

-503 LELPSPHVAQVLTE
+503 LELPSPQVAQTVTE
-517 LTEKLEAYRLAERNA
+517 LTEKLEAYRLEERNA
-532 QLVALRP
+532 QLIALRP
-539 KLYEMTAEERKAA
+539 KQYEMTIEERKAA
-552 ERLLRSKDLVKHT
+552 EKLLKSKDLVKHT

-586 LYLSRITDE
+586 LYLSRITEE

-687 QKVLTVDGPI
+687 QKVLTVEGPI
-697 CVSGATTKEG
+697 CVSGATTKES

-727 TDEVMEFQRKQKAG
+727 TDEVMDYQRKQKAG
-741 LINEAQQQEARQ
+741 IVNEVQQQEARQ

-766 VVNHYALELRIPDM
+766 VINPYALDLRIPDL

-800 YHQEQREIKTGA
+800 YHQQQREIKSGTNND
-812 AGQRYIETTLTDIA
+812 RYIETNLTDIA

-843 NGELR
+843 SGELR
-848 GFFESLKGKVKR
+848 EFFERLKVSTKK
-860 EESFYAKQIRETFR
+860 EQSFYAKQIREKFR
-874 MNPMRLN
+874 MNPMRVN
-881 RYLRMLEHMGYVY
+881 RYLRMLEHMGYIN
-894 QTGGNRKNGFEYQIK
+894 QTGGNRKNGFEYQVK
-909 AWEEYELLKSGI
+909 AWEEYEQLKSGI
-921 NILDEHLEKLKA
+921 DILDQHLDKLKA
-933 KMNGHA
+933 SMNGH
-939 ATATMKKVE
+939 TPTKEKVS
-948 V
+948 VTSV